1 MSRRGAKN
9 RSEQASVIY
18 RHPKGRFEVIETVGV
33 NFMGDTYSIR
43 EAVLTPERDARRL
56 LTDADKPEREG
67 YTRK

>member
-1 MSRRGAKN
+1 M
-9 RSEQASVIY
+9 IY